1 MFQIFFGLTPFI
13 FITVLGFV
21 FGRIK
26 IFDLSHAKVLNLFLF
41 YIAVPAL
48 IIKFVAQ
55 SEISQIDLKQ
65 LISYFLMQ
73 GSLGLIT
80 FIIMSKFFN
89 RPIQESIIWSLMVAL
104 SNHVTLLLPITKIYF
119 GDEVIT
125 QVTSIILMDGVILLS
140 VITFFL
146 ELTTKKNIQ
155 ALVFVRNLFLNPMI
169 LSILIG
175 VILFLLNINISGTP
189 LEYTLSVLAACVS
202 PVGLF
207 AIGITLSF
215 YTSKVINKI
224 TVSIS
229 ILKLIISPIV
239 LLLIGLIIFDAGL
252 PEKIPGAFF
261 VSVAPCGHTAIV
273 LCSAYNVSPE
283 NIVKALFISTFA
295 SIVTIFFAIQYI
307 TVYK

>member
-13 FITVLGFV
+13 FITVLGFI

-55 SEISQIDLKQ
+55 SEIGQIDLKQ
-65 LISYFLMQ
+65 IISYFLMQ
-73 GSLGLIT
+73 GSLGLMTFLIT
-80 FIIMSKFFN
+80 SNFFK
-89 RPIQESIIWSLMVAL
+89 RPVQESIIWSLMVAL

-119 GDEVIT
+119 GTEVIT
-125 QVTSIILMDGVILLS
+125 QVTSIILMDGIILLS

-146 ELTTKKNIQ
+146 ELTTKKNIRVS
-155 ALVFVRNLFLNPMI
+155 VFLRNLFFNPMI
-169 LSILIG
+169 MSIVIG
-175 VILFLLNINISGTP
+175 VVLFLFNIDILDTP
-189 LEYTLSVLAACVS
+189 IDYILSVLAACVS

-215 YTSKVINKI
+215 YSSKVLNKI
-224 TVSIS
+224 TATIS
-229 ILKLIISPIV
+229 ILKLIISPIILLFIGFV
-239 LLLIGLIIFDAGL
+239 LFDVGV

-273 LCSAYNVSPE
+273 LCSAYNVNPE
-283 NIVKALFISTFA
+283 NIVKALFISTLA
-295 SIVTIFFAIQYI
+295 SVVTIFFAIQYL
-307 TVYK
+307 TL

>member
-1 MFQIFFGLTPFI
+1 MLQIFFGLIPFI
-13 FITVLGFV
+13 FITVLGFI

-55 SEISQIDLKQ
+55 SEIGQIDLKQ
-65 LISYFLMQ
+65 IISYFLMQ

-80 FIIMSKFFN
+80 FLITSNFFK
-89 RPIQESIIWSLMVAL
+89 RPVQESIIWSLMVAL

-119 GDEVIT
+119 GAEVIT
-125 QVTSIILMDGVILLS
+125 QVTSIILMDGIILLS

-155 ALVFVRNLFLNPMI
+155 ASVFLRNLFFNPMI
-169 LSILIG
+169 MSIVIG
-175 VILFLLNINISGTP
+175 VLLFSFNIDIFDTP
-189 LEYTLSVLAACVS
+189 IDYTLSVLAACVS

-215 YTSKVINKI
+215 YSSKVLNKI
-224 TVSIS
+224 TATIS

-239 LLLIGLIIFDAGL
+239 LLLIGFVLFDVGV

-273 LCSAYNVSPE
+273 LCSAYNVNPE
-283 NIVKALFISTFA
+283 NIVKALFISTLA
-295 SIVTIFFAIQYI
+295 SVVTIFFAIQYL
-307 TVYK
+307 TL

>member
-1 MFQIFFGLTPFI
+1 MLQIFFGLTPFI
-13 FITVLGFV
+13 FITVLGFI

-55 SEISQIDLKQ
+55 SEIGQIDLKQ
-65 LISYFLMQ
+65 IISYFLMQ

-80 FIIMSKFFN
+80 FLITSNFFK
-89 RPIQESIIWSLMVAL
+89 RPVQESIIWSLMVAL

-119 GDEVIT
+119 GTEVIT
-125 QVTSIILMDGVILLS
+125 QVTSIILMDGIILLS

-146 ELTTKKNIQ
+146 ELTTKKNIRIS
-155 ALVFVRNLFLNPMI
+155 VFLRNLFLNPMI
-169 LSILIG
+169 MSIVIG
-175 VILFLLNINISGTP
+175 VLLFSFNIDIFDTP
-189 LEYTLSVLAACVS
+189 IDYTLSVLAACVS

-215 YTSKVINKI
+215 YSSKVLNKI
-224 TVSIS
+224 TATIS

-239 LLLIGLIIFDAGL
+239 LLLIGFVLFDVGV

-273 LCSAYNVSPE
+273 LCSAYNVNPE
-283 NIVKALFISTFA
+283 NIVKALFISTLA
-295 SIVTIFFAIQYI
+295 SVVTIFFAIQYL
-307 TVYK
+307 TL

>member
-1 MFQIFFGLTPFI
+1 MLQIFFGLTPFI
-13 FITVLGFV
+13 FVTVLGFI

-48 IIKFVAQ
+48 IIKFVTQ
-55 SEISQIDLKQ
+55 SEIGQIDLKQ
-65 LISYFLMQ
+65 IISYFLMQ

-80 FIIMSKFFN
+80 FLIISNFFK
-89 RPIQESIIWSLMVAL
+89 RPVQESIIWSLMVAL

-119 GDEVIT
+119 GTEVIT
-125 QVTSIILMDGVILLS
+125 QVTSIILMDGIILLS
-140 VITFFL
+140 IITFFL
-146 ELTTKKNIQ
+146 ELTTKKNIKVS
-155 ALVFVRNLFLNPMI
+155 VFLKNLFLNPMI
-169 LSILIG
+169 MSILIG
-175 VILFLLNINISGTP
+175 VLLFSFNIDILDTP
-189 LEYTLSVLAACVS
+189 IDYTLSALAACVS

-215 YTSKVINKI
+215 YSIRVINKI
-224 TVSIS
+224 TATIS

-239 LLLIGLIIFDAGL
+239 LLLIGFVLFDAGV

-273 LCSAYNVSPE
+273 LCSAYNVNPE
-283 NIVKALFISTFA
+283 NIVKALFISTL
-295 SIVTIFFAIQYI
+295 SSVVTIFFAIQYL
-307 TVYK
+307 TS

>member
-1 MFQIFFGLTPFI
+1 MLQIFYGLIPFI
-13 FITVLGFV
+13 FITVLGFI
-21 FGRIK
+21 FGRIR
-26 IFDLSHAKVLNLFLF
+26 IFDLRDAKVLNLFLF

-55 SEISQIDLKQ
+55 SEIGQIDIKQ
-65 LISYFLMQ
+65 ITSYLLMQ

-80 FIIMSKFFN
+80 FLIMSKFFK

-119 GDEVIT
+119 GAEVIT
-125 QVTSIILMDGVILLS
+125 QVTSIILMDGIILFS
-140 VITFFL
+140 IITFFL

-155 ALVFVRNLFLNPMI
+155 ALVFLRNLLLNPMI
-169 LSILIG
+169 LSIIIG
-175 VILFLLNINISGTP
+175 VLLFLFNININNSIID
-189 LEYTLSVLAACVS
+189 YTLSVLAACVS

-215 YTSKVINKI
+215 YSREVINKI
-224 TVSIS
+224 SVSIS
-229 ILKLIISPIV
+229 ILKLVISPIV
-239 LLLIGLIIFDAGL
+239 LLLIGLILFDAGL

-273 LCSAYNVSPE
+273 LCSAYNVNPQ
-283 NIVKALFISTFA
+283 NIVKALLISTFA
-295 SIVTIFFAIQYI
+295 SIITIFFAIQYLTI
-307 TVYK
+307 

>member
-1 MFQIFFGLTPFI
+1 MLQIFFGLTPFI
-13 FITVLGFV
+13 FITVLGFI

-55 SEISQIDLKQ
+55 SEIGQIDLKQ
-65 LISYFLMQ
+65 IISYFLMQ

-80 FIIMSKFFN
+80 FLITSNFFK
-89 RPIQESIIWSLMVAL
+89 RPVQESIIWSLMVAL

-119 GDEVIT
+119 GTEVIT
-125 QVTSIILMDGVILLS
+125 QVTSIILMDGIILLS

-146 ELTTKKNIQ
+146 ELTTKKNIR
-155 ALVFVRNLFLNPMI
+155 ASVFLRNLFLNPMI
-169 LSILIG
+169 MSIVIG
-175 VILFLLNINISGTP
+175 VLLFSFNIDIFDTP
-189 LEYTLSVLAACVS
+189 IDYTLSVLAACVS

-215 YTSKVINKI
+215 YSSKVLNKI
-224 TVSIS
+224 TVTIS
-229 ILKLIISPIV
+229 ILKLFISPIA
-239 LLLIGLIIFDAGL
+239 LLLIGFVLFDAGI

-273 LCSAYNVSPE
+273 LCSAYNVNPE
-283 NIVKALFISTFA
+283 NIVKALFISTLA
-295 SIVTIFFAIQYI
+295 SVVTIFFAIQYL
-307 TVYK
+307 TL

>member
-13 FITVLGFV
+13 FITVLGFI

-55 SEISQIDLKQ
+55 SEIGQIDLKQ
-65 LISYFLMQ
+65 IISYFLMQ
-73 GSLGLIT
+73 GSLGLLTFLIT
-80 FIIMSKFFN
+80 SNFFK
-89 RPIQESIIWSLMVAL
+89 RPVQESIIWSLMVAL

-119 GDEVIT
+119 GTEVIT
-125 QVTSIILMDGVILLS
+125 QVTSVILMDGIVLLS

-146 ELTTKKNIQ
+146 ELNTKKNIHVS
-155 ALVFVRNLFLNPMI
+155 VFLRNLFFNPMI
-169 LSILIG
+169 MSILIG
-175 VILFLLNINISGTP
+175 VVLFSFNIDILDTP
-189 LEYTLSVLAACVS
+189 IDYILSVLAACVS
-202 PVGLF
+202 PIGLF

-215 YTSKVINKI
+215 YSSKVLNKI
-224 TVSIS
+224 TVTIS

-239 LLLIGLIIFDAGL
+239 LLLIGFALFDAGV

-273 LCSAYNVSPE
+273 LCSAYNVNPE
-283 NIVKALFISTFA
+283 NIVKALFISTLA
-295 SIVTIFFAIQYI
+295 SIVTIFFAIQYL
-307 TVYK
+307 TL

>member
-1 MFQIFFGLTPFI
+1 MLQIFFGLIPFI
-13 FITVLGFV
+13 FITVLGFI

-55 SEISQIDLKQ
+55 SEIGQIDLKQ
-65 LISYFLMQ
+65 IIIYFLMQ
-73 GSLGLIT
+73 GSLGLIAFLIT
-80 FIIMSKFFN
+80 SNFFK
-89 RPIQESIIWSLMVAL
+89 RPVQESIIWSLMVAL

-119 GDEVIT
+119 GTEVIT
-125 QVTSIILMDGVILLS
+125 QVTSIILMDGIILLS

-155 ALVFVRNLFLNPMI
+155 VSVFLRNLFFNPMI
-169 LSILIG
+169 MSIVIG
-175 VILFLLNINISGTP
+175 VLLFSFNIDIFDTP
-189 LEYTLSVLAACVS
+189 IDYTLSVLAACVS

-215 YTSKVINKI
+215 YSSKVLNKI
-224 TVSIS
+224 TATIS

-239 LLLIGLIIFDAGL
+239 LLLIGFVLFDSGM

-273 LCSAYNVSPE
+273 LCSAYNVNPE
-283 NIVKALFISTFA
+283 NIVKALFVSTLA
-295 SIVTIFFAIQYI
+295 SVFTIFFAIQYL
-307 TVYK
+307 TL

>member
-1 MFQIFFGLTPFI
+1 MLQIFFGLTPFI
-13 FITVLGFV
+13 FITILGFV

-55 SEISQIDLKQ
+55 SEIGQIDLKQ
-65 LISYFLMQ
+65 IITYFLMQ

-80 FIIMSKFFN
+80 FIITSNFFK
-89 RPIQESIIWSLMVAL
+89 RPVQESIIWSLMVAL

-119 GDEVIT
+119 GTEVIT

-140 VITFFL
+140 IITFFL
-146 ELTTKKNIQ
+146 ELTTKKNIRVS
-155 ALVFVRNLFLNPMI
+155 VFVRNLFLNPMI
-169 LSILIG
+169 MSIVIG
-175 VILFLLNINISGTP
+175 VLLFSFNINIIDTP
-189 LEYTLSVLAACVS
+189 IDYTLSVLAACVS

-215 YTSKVINKI
+215 YSSKVLNKI
-224 TVSIS
+224 TATIS
-229 ILKLIISPIV
+229 ILKLIVSPIV
-239 LLLIGLIIFDAGL
+239 LLLIGFVLFDAGV

-273 LCSAYNVSPE
+273 LCSAYNVNPE
-283 NIVKALFISTFA
+283 NIVKALFISTLA
-295 SIVTIFFAIQYI
+295 SVVTIFFAIQYL
-307 TVYK
+307 TL

>member
-1 MFQIFFGLTPFI
+1 MFQILFGLTPFI
-13 FITVLGFV
+13 FITVLGFI

-55 SEISQIDLKQ
+55 SEIGQIDLKQ
-65 LISYFLMQ
+65 IISYFLMQ
-73 GSLGLIT
+73 GSLGLMTFLIT
-80 FIIMSKFFN
+80 SNFFK
-89 RPIQESIIWSLMVAL
+89 RPVQESIIWSLMVAL

-119 GDEVIT
+119 GTEVIT
-125 QVTSIILMDGVILLS
+125 QVTSIILMDGIILLS

-146 ELTTKKNIQ
+146 ELTTKKNIRVS
-155 ALVFVRNLFLNPMI
+155 VFLRNLFLNPMI
-169 LSILIG
+169 MSIVIG
-175 VILFLLNINISGTP
+175 VLLFSFNVDIFDTP
-189 LEYTLSVLAACVS
+189 IDYTLSVLAACVS

-215 YTSKVINKI
+215 YSSKVLNKI
-224 TVSIS
+224 TATIS
-229 ILKLIISPIV
+229 ILKLIISPIA
-239 LLLIGLIIFDAGL
+239 LLLIGVVLFDAGI

-273 LCSAYNVSPE
+273 LCSAYNVNPE
-283 NIVKALFISTFA
+283 NIVKALFISTLA
-295 SIVTIFFAIQYI
+295 SVVTIFFAIQYL
-307 TVYK
+307 TL

>member
-1 MFQIFFGLTPFI
+1 MFQILFGLTPFI
-13 FITVLGFV
+13 FITVLGFI

-55 SEISQIDLKQ
+55 SEIGQIDLKQ
-65 LISYFLMQ
+65 IISYFLMQ

-80 FIIMSKFFN
+80 FLITSNFFK
-89 RPIQESIIWSLMVAL
+89 RPVQESIIWSLMVAL

-119 GDEVIT
+119 GTEVIT
-125 QVTSIILMDGVILLS
+125 QVTSIILMDGIILLS

-146 ELTTKKNIQ
+146 ELTTKKSIRVS
-155 ALVFVRNLFLNPMI
+155 LFLRNLFLNPMI
-169 LSILIG
+169 MSIVIG
-175 VILFLLNINISGTP
+175 VLLFSFNIDIFDTP
-189 LEYTLSVLAACVS
+189 IDYTLSVLAACVS

-215 YTSKVINKI
+215 YSSKVLNKI
-224 TVSIS
+224 TATIS
-229 ILKLIISPIV
+229 ILKLIISPIA
-239 LLLIGLIIFDAGL
+239 LLLIGFVLFDVGI

-273 LCSAYNVSPE
+273 LCSAYNVNPE
-283 NIVKALFISTFA
+283 NIVKALFISTLA
-295 SIVTIFFAIQYI
+295 SVVTIFFAIQYL
-307 TVYK
+307 TL

>member
-1 MFQIFFGLTPFI
+1 MYSIFLGLTPFI
-13 FITVLGFV
+13 FITLLGFI

-55 SEISQIDLKQ
+55 SEIGQIDLKQ
-65 LISYFLMQ
+65 IISYFLMQ

-80 FIIMSKFFN
+80 FLITSNFFK
-89 RPIQESIIWSLMVAL
+89 RPVQESIIWSLMVAL

-119 GDEVIT
+119 GTEVIT
-125 QVTSIILMDGVILLS
+125 QVTSIILMDSIILLS

-146 ELTTKKNIQ
+146 ELTTQKNIQ
-155 ALVFVRNLFLNPMI
+155 VSVFLRKLFFNPMI
-169 LSILIG
+169 TSIVIG
-175 VILFLLNINISGTP
+175 VVLFSFKIDILDTP
-189 LEYTLSVLAACVS
+189 IDYILSVLAACVS
-202 PVGLF
+202 PIGLF

-215 YTSKVINKI
+215 YSSKVLNKI
-224 TVSIS
+224 TVTIS

-239 LLLIGLIIFDAGL
+239 LLLIGFVLFDAGI

-273 LCSAYNVSPE
+273 LCSAYNVNPE
-283 NIVKALFISTFA
+283 NIIKALFISTLA
-295 SIVTIFFAIQYI
+295 SVVTIFFAIQYL
-307 TVYK
+307 TL

>member
-13 FITVLGFV
+13 FITVLGFI
-21 FGRIK
+21 FGKIK

-55 SEISQIDLKQ
+55 SEIGQIDLKQ
-65 LISYFLMQ
+65 IISYFLMQ
-73 GSLGLIT
+73 GSLGLMTFLIT
-80 FIIMSKFFN
+80 SNFFK
-89 RPIQESIIWSLMVAL
+89 RPVQESIIWSLMVAL

-119 GDEVIT
+119 GTEVIT
-125 QVTSIILMDGVILLS
+125 QVTSIILMDCIILLS

-146 ELTTKKNIQ
+146 ELTTQKNIQ
-155 ALVFVRNLFLNPMI
+155 VSVFLRKLFFNPMI
-169 LSILIG
+169 TSIVIG
-175 VILFLLNINISGTP
+175 VVLFSFNIDILDTP
-189 LEYTLSVLAACVS
+189 IDYILSVLAACVS

-215 YTSKVINKI
+215 YTSKVLNKI
-224 TVSIS
+224 TATIS

-239 LLLIGLIIFDAGL
+239 LLLIGFVLFDVGV

-273 LCSAYNVSPE
+273 LCSAYNVNPE
-283 NIVKALFISTFA
+283 NIVKALFISTLT
-295 SIVTIFFAIQYI
+295 SVVTIFFAIQYL
-307 TVYK
+307 TL

>member
-1 MFQIFFGLTPFI
+1 MFQILFGLTPFI
-13 FITVLGFV
+13 FITVLGFI

-55 SEISQIDLKQ
+55 SEIGQIDLKQ
-65 LISYFLMQ
+65 IISYFLMQ
-73 GSLGLIT
+73 GSLGLMTFLIT
-80 FIIMSKFFN
+80 SNFFK
-89 RPIQESIIWSLMVAL
+89 RPVQESIIWSLMVAL

-119 GDEVIT
+119 GTEVVT
-125 QVTSIILMDGVILLS
+125 QVTSIILMDGIILLS

-146 ELTTKKNIQ
+146 ELTSKKNITV
-155 ALVFVRNLFLNPMI
+155 LTFLRNLFLNPMI
-169 LSILIG
+169 MSIVIG
-175 VILFLLNINISGTP
+175 VLLFSFNIDIFDTP
-189 LEYTLSVLAACVS
+189 IDYTLSVLAACVS

-215 YTSKVINKI
+215 YSSKVLNKI
-224 TVSIS
+224 TATIS

-239 LLLIGLIIFDAGL
+239 LLLIAFVLFDADV

-273 LCSAYNVSPE
+273 LCSAYNVNPE
-283 NIVKALFISTFA
+283 NIVKALFVSTLA
-295 SIVTIFFAIQYI
+295 SVFTIFFAIQYL
-307 TVYK
+307 TL

>member
-1 MFQIFFGLTPFI
+1 MLQIFFGLTPFI
-13 FITVLGFV
+13 FITVLGFI

-55 SEISQIDLKQ
+55 SEIGQIDLKQ
-65 LISYFLMQ
+65 IISYFLMQ

-80 FIIMSKFFN
+80 FLITSNFFK
-89 RPIQESIIWSLMVAL
+89 RPVQESIIWSLMVAL

-119 GDEVIT
+119 GTEVIT
-125 QVTSIILMDGVILLS
+125 QVTSIILMDGIILLS

-146 ELTTKKNIQ
+146 ELTTKKNIRIS
-155 ALVFVRNLFLNPMI
+155 VFLRNLFLNPMI
-169 LSILIG
+169 MSIVIG
-175 VILFLLNINISGTP
+175 VLLFSFNIDIFDTP
-189 LEYTLSVLAACVS
+189 IDYTLSVLAACVS

-215 YTSKVINKI
+215 YSSKVLNKI
-224 TVSIS
+224 TATIS
-229 ILKLIISPIV
+229 ILKLIISPIA
-239 LLLIGLIIFDAGL
+239 LLLIGFVLFDVGI

-273 LCSAYNVSPE
+273 LCSAYNVNPE
-283 NIVKALFISTFA
+283 NIVKALFISTLA
-295 SIVTIFFAIQYI
+295 SVVTIFFAIQYL
-307 TVYK
+307 TL